1 MSTDRIY
8 ELVAEMTNRRRFL
21 GKLGAA
27 ALSSFGIV
35 LGLSTNAFACCYD
48 YACCHLCQPAGPRV
62 ATGPVVIARGAGLV
76 CKADAPTNA
85 VSATSSR
92 PPALRIASP
101 SRILGTQTWDAAVPR
116 SRANPLECQA
126 KLRSARSQELAT
138 TPNDSLKTAYGPGL

>member
-48 YACCHLCQPAGPRV
+48 YACCHLCQPAGPPGCD
-62 ATGPVVIARGAGLV
+62 GPGGHCTWCWTCVQGGCTYQCCECHVIAPPCTANCVAVTNSWYTNLGCRGPEV
-76 CKADAPTNA
+76 
-85 VSATSSR
+85 
-92 PPALRIASP
+92 P
-101 SRILGTQTWDAAVPR
+101 SKSVGM
-116 SRANPLECQA
+116 S
-126 KLRSARSQELAT
+126 
-138 TPNDSLKTAYGPGL
+138 G